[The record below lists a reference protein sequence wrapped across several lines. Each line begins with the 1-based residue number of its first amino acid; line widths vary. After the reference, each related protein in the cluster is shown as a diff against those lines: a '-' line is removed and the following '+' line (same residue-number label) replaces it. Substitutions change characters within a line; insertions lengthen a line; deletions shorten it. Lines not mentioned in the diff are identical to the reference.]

1 MIRYMQ
7 GFQEREN
14 PKDWLVHSSKPIF
27 CMRLLVYFSLLL
39 ILPLAGWAQERTLSG
54 RVTAEGGQG
63 LPGVNVLLK
72 GTSIGTSTDAEGRFT
87 LRTTTTDGTL
97 IFSSIGYVKQ
107 EIALG
112 SRTAIDVAMV
122 ADAQALNEVVV
133 VGYGEQSRKA
143 LSTAVSSVSSK
154 QLKDI
159 PVANPAQ
166 ALAAQVSG
174 VNIAQTGGQPGAAPV
189 IRIRGVGSLGAGNS
203 PLYVVDGYPLAGA
216 DNFNQINPGDIQSI
230 EVLKDAAAAAIY
242 GSRGGNGVILVTT
255 KRGTPGKTRINFNTF
270 VGVQNIARKISL
282 MNNAQFID
290 FSKESAVNA
299 GLKYYAFYDTP
310 PADLPQTDWQDAI
323 YRQALMT
330 QQELSASGGSE
341 KIRYHVSGSYLK
353 QEGILKATEFE
364 RFTLRANLEAQLSK
378 RVRAGVVLA
387 PSLTNTKYQT
397 VAGTNDASV
406 IAVGTD
412 PIAAALVMPSL
423 FPERLANGDYANT
436 NNYPLT
442 QGANSISPNFRGPTV
457 QFDQYRDR
465 GSSPRFLANS
475 FVEWEI
481 IPDLSVKTSFG
492 VEYNTD
498 TRNQFVPATMP
509 SNTAPT
515 ANISN
520 PLVNNVAAAKRLNTS
535 SNWLWENTLHYR
547 KTIGADHSF
556 DLLAGY
562 TAQSAVGS
570 GNVITG
576 VNGSFVNDL
585 ITNISGAGTTT
596 ATNSYSKNNLVSWL
610 GRVNYSY
617 KDKYLLSAAIR
628 RDGSSRFGANN
639 RYATFPSVSAAW
651 RLSEENFM
659 KSIAIISDLKIRGSY
674 GLTGNN
680 NIGNYASQSYA
691 TQANYAFGSGAGNRV
706 YGYAATNIAN
716 AGLTWET
723 NQQTD
728 LGLEL
733 GLWKDRI
740 SLTADVYQRL
750 TTGLLNNRNVPAIVG
765 IAGSVLENIGK
776 IENKGL
782 ELSITSRNVSS
793 GDLSWTTNGNISFN
807 QNRVVSLV
815 TDKPIYYSA
824 GGFTNYAIVI
834 PGMPLGE
841 FYGYRQIGVFRD
853 QSEVDAGATWAS
865 GGSKP
870 GDIKYE
876 DVNGDGTIN
885 ASDLTYLGN
894 PLPKFTYG
902 LTNTL
907 SWKGFDLN
915 IILQGSQGNK
925 IWAQWLRSGYFFNG
939 NANTITDVANRWRSP
954 SDPGNGWQ
962 PRATN
967 TASGGA
973 NNPSSRYV
981 YDASFLRIRTVSF
994 GYSLPSEVVK
1004 RWKFEQARLYV
1015 SGQNLYTFT
1024 KYIGYNPEANDNGNT
1039 TAPTYGYDSASYPLA
1054 RTITVGLNLGF

>member
-1 MIRYMQ
+1 
-7 GFQEREN
+7 
-14 PKDWLVHSSKPIF
+14 
-27 CMRLLVYFSLLL
+27 MRLLIPFLVLWFVPLL
-39 ILPLAGWAQERTLSG
+39 GSGQELFLKG

-63 LPGVNVLLK
+63 LPGVNVVVK
-72 GTSIGTSTDAEGRFT
+72 GTNIGTSTDAEGRYQ
-87 LRTTTTDGTL
+87 LRLPSGDGTL
-97 IFSSIGYVKQ
+97 LFSSIGYIKQ
-107 EIALG
+107 EVPLAN
-112 SRTAIDVAMV
+112 RTSIDVTLLP
-122 ADAQALNEVVV
+122 DAQALNEVVV
-133 VGYGEQSRKA
+133 VGYGEQSRKS

-174 VNIAQTGGQPGAAPV
+174 VNITQTGGQPGAAPV

-203 PLYVVDGYPLAGA
+203 PLYVVDGYPLASA

-255 KRGTPGKTRINFNTF
+255 KRGEVGKPRIMFNTF
-270 VGVQNIARKISL
+270 AGVQNLARKVSL
-282 MNNAQFID
+282 MNNQQFID
-290 FSKESAVNA
+290 FSRESAINA
-299 GLKYYAFYDTP
+299 GLKYYAFYDNP
-310 PADLPQTDWQDAI
+310 PSDLPETDWQEAI
-323 YRQALMT
+323 YRQAFMT

-341 KIRYHVSGSYLK
+341 KVRYHVSGSYLK
-353 QEGILKATEFE
+353 QEGILKATGFE
-364 RFTLRANLEAQLSK
+364 RFTLRANLEMQLSK

-387 PSLTNTKYQT
+387 PSLTNTQYQT
-397 VAGTNDASV
+397 VAGTNDASI

-423 FPERLANGDYANT
+423 FPERLPNGDYANT

-475 FVEWEI
+475 FIEWELV
-481 IPDLSVKTSFG
+481 PDLTAKTSFG

-515 ANISN
+515 ANLSN
-520 PLVNNVAAAKRLNTS
+520 PLVNNIAAAKRMNTS

-547 KTIGADHSF
+547 KTFHEDHSF
-556 DLLAGY
+556 DVLAGY
-562 TAQSAVGS
+562 TVQSATGS

-576 VNGSFVNDL
+576 VNGSFINDL
-585 ITNISGAGTTT
+585 ITNVSGAGTTT
-596 ATNSYSKNNLVSWL
+596 ATNTYSQNNLVSYL

-617 KDKYLLSAAIR
+617 QDRYLFSAAIR

-659 KSIAIISDLKIRGSY
+659 KSVTLISDLKIRGSY

-691 TQANYAFGSGAGNRV
+691 TQANYSFGSGAGART

-716 AGLTWET
+716 ASLTWET

-733 GLWKDRI
+733 GLWQDRI
-740 SLTADVYQRL
+740 YLTADVYQRL
-750 TTGLLNNRNVPAIVG
+750 TTGLLNNRNVPALVG

-776 IENKGL
+776 ISNKGL
-782 ELSITSRNVSS
+782 ELSITSRNVSGKS
-793 GDLSWTTNGNISFN
+793 LSWTTNGNISFN
-807 QNRVVSLV
+807 QNRVLSLV
-815 TDKPIYYSA
+815 NDKPIYYSA
-824 GGFTNYAIVI
+824 GGFTNYAIVE
-834 PGMPLGE
+834 PGKALGE
-841 FYGYRQIGVFRD
+841 FYGYRQIGVFKD
-853 QSEVDAGATWAS
+853 QAEVDAGAVWAS

-876 DVNGDGTIN
+876 DINGDGRIN

-894 PLPKFTYG
+894 PLPKFIYG

-907 SWKGFDLN
+907 TWKGFDLN
-915 IILQGSQGNK
+915 VILQGSQGNK

-939 NANTITDVANRWRSP
+939 NANTITDVANRWRSA

-967 TASGGA
+967 TPSGGA

-981 YDASFLRIRTVSF
+981 YDASFLRIRTVSL
-994 GYSLPSEVVK
+994 GYTLPSLLTK
-1004 RWKFEQARLYV
+1004 RWKIEQARLYM
-1015 SGQNLYTFT
+1015 SGHNLYTFT

-1054 RTITVGLNLGF
+1054 RTITVGINLGF